1 MRFAYT
7 LANNQVEFSSL
18 LNEAKIIERRE
29 VMKNLN
35 FGKIFMI
42 LGVVALLG
50 IGVNAFAGWGMG
62 YGHRGWGHHGPGWH
76 RGDWGTGGP
85 GYGYSL
91 SDDEIKA
98 LEKERQAFFN
108 ETESI
113 RQDLYAKDLELRSE
127 LAKEIPDAKKAA
139 RLQAELSKLE
149 SQLDQKQVDHMIK
162 MRKLN
167 PNAGRGRGFMGGGGM
182 GYGPRYGGD
191 NCWR

>member
-1 MRFAYT
+1 
-7 LANNQVEFSSL
+7 
-18 LNEAKIIERRE
+18 
-29 VMKNLN
+29 MKNLN

-50 IGVNAFAGWGMG
+50 IAVNAFAGWGRG
-62 YGHRGWGHHGPGWH
+62 WHHGPDWQHRGWSMS
-76 RGDWGTGGP
+76 GP
-85 GYGYSL
+85 GYGYNF

-113 RQDLYAKDLELRSE
+113 RQDLYAKD
-127 LAKEIPDAKKAA
+127 AKKAA
-139 RLQAELSKLE
+139 RLQTEISKLE
-149 SQLDQKQVDHMIK
+149 SQLDQKRVDHMIK

-167 PNAGRGRGFMGGGGM
+167 PNAGRGRGFMGGGAM
-182 GYGPRYGGD
+182 GYGPRYGGG